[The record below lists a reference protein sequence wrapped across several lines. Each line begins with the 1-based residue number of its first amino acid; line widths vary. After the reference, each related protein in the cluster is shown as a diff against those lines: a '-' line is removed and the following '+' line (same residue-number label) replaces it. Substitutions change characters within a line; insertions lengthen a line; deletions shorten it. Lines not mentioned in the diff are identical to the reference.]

1 MTERERNEL
10 HADMDNFIE
19 TMTEE
24 SAREFREELYR
35 RVHFKGSN
43 KEYQELYFPK
53 ENRAV
58 TY

>member
-10 HADMDNFIE
+10 LADMENFNN

-35 RVHFKGSN
+35 RVYFDGTEEEY
-43 KEYQELYFPK
+43 KELFFPK
-53 ENRAV
+53 KDWK